1 MNLTEFLAAFAL
13 FVALHS
19 IPAVPVIRSG
29 IIHRVGRP
37 IYFGSYSVISIL
49 ALIWVF
55 SSALAMDYMPLWELR
70 PWHAAVTF
78 ALAPLGIFLVIAGLL
93 STNPL
98 SITLNAS
105 PTLGSVTRI
114 TRHPV
119 LWGFAVW
126 AGGHIA
132 ANGDL
137 RSLLLFGGFAGFA
150 LAAIPM
156 IEKRAKRRLG
166 NSWADLAE
174 HRSIWPL
181 AAYFKGEQPMID
193 MPILLAVLMTAS
205 VTAWLLLARGH
216 SAMFGADPV
225 AIFA

>member
-1 MNLTEFLAAFAL
+1 MTEFLAAFAL

-19 IPAVPVIRSG
+19 IPAVPAIRSG

-37 IYFGSYSVISIL
+37 IYFAGYSTVSIL

-55 SSALAMDYMPLWELR
+55 ASALAMDYMPLWELR

-78 ALAPLGIFLVIAGLL
+78 VLAPLGIFLVIAGLL
-93 STNPL
+93 SANPL
-98 SITLNAS
+98 SITLS
-105 PTLGSVTRI
+105 PSPALGSVTKI

-119 LWGFAVW
+119 LWGFAAW
-126 AGGHIA
+126 ASGHIA

-166 NSWADLAE
+166 SAWTDLAE
-174 HRSIWPL
+174 HTSIWPL
-181 AAYFKGEQPMID
+181 AAYSKGEQPMID
-193 MPILLAVLMTAS
+193 MPMLLAVLMTAAM
-205 VTAWLLLARGH
+205 TAWLLLAGGH
-216 SAMFGADPV
+216 GAMFGADPV